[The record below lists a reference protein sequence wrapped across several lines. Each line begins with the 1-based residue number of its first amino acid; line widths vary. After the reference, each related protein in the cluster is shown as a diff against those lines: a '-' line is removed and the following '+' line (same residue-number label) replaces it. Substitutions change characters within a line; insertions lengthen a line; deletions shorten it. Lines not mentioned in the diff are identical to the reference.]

1 MDRIFGIVEGFYRR
15 PYTFDQ
21 RLDLID
27 FLSALGLNTY
37 IYGPKADPY
46 HRKHW
51 REPYPRKKLAEFT
64 ELNEISKKRN
74 IKFIYALSPVYR
86 PELSGV
92 LEKIAAMK
100 AIGIAQF
107 SIFFDDIRVHLDKD
121 SAERQL
127 RIANGLYEHL
137 NSEFSNPS
145 LSFCPTQYRGFRETP
160 YIESIAAHLH
170 REIDILW
177 TGKKV
182 VSPEITEDDVD
193 RITQLLNRPVL
204 IWDNIFANDY
214 IPGKIHRFP
223 YRNRTPTIINKIKG
237 ILINPMNNYLQSKP
251 LIYTAAEYFKDPEN
265 YDPVKAWQKATR
277 NHKCGSPHRP

>member
-1 MDRIFGIVEGFYRR
+1 VDRIFGIVEGFYRR

-51 REPYPRKKLAEFT
+51 RKPYTQKKLMEF
-64 ELNEISKKRN
+64 EKLNEISKKKN
-74 IKFIYALSPVYR
+74 IKFVYALSPVYR
-86 PELSGV
+86 PELSDV

-100 AIGIAQF
+100 AIGIAHF
-107 SIFFDDIRVHLDKD
+107 SIFFDDIRVRLDTD

-127 RIANGLYEHL
+127 RLVNGLYEHL
-137 NSEFSNPS
+137 GSEFSNPS
-145 LSFCPTQYRGFRETP
+145 LSFCPTQYHGFKETP

-170 REIDILW
+170 PEIDIFW

-193 RITQLLNRPVL
+193 RITQLLNRRVL

-214 IPGKIHRFP
+214 IPGKILRFP

-265 YDPVKAWQKATR
+265 YDPVKAWQNATI
-277 NHKCGSPHRP
+277 NHKCGSPHSP

>member
-51 REPYPRKKLAEFT
+51 RKPYPRKKLAEFE

-74 IKFIYALSPVYR
+74 IKFVYALSPVYR
-86 PELSGV
+86 PGLSDV
-92 LEKIAAMK
+92 IEKITTLS
-100 AIGIAQF
+100 AIGIRNF
-107 SIFFDDIRVHLDKD
+107 SIFFDDIRVRLNKAT
-121 SAERQL
+121 AERQL

-137 NSEFSNPS
+137 SHEFGKPF
-145 LSFCPTQYRGFRETP
+145 LSFCPTQYRGFKQTT
-160 YIESIAAHLH
+160 YIEHIAANLH
-170 REIDILW
+170 PQIDIFW
-177 TGKKV
+177 TGRRV
-182 VSPEITEDDVD
+182 VSPEITEQDVD
-193 RITQLLNRPVL
+193 RVTFLLRRPVL

-214 IPGKIHRFP
+214 I
-223 YRNRTPTIINKIKG
+223 
-237 ILINPMNNYLQSKP
+237 
-251 LIYTAAEYFKDPEN
+251 
-265 YDPVKAWQKATR
+265 
-277 NHKCGSPHRP
+277 